1 MNEDECR
8 MDDVIVRL
16 KKVNGQIQ
24 ALMRMIESGDEC
36 DKVVTQ
42 FQAAKAALDNTFSLV
57 LNRNLQHCLNRQD
70 SGSVEKIIKL
80 ISKK

>member
-1 MNEDECR
+1 MNEEYR

-24 ALMRMIESGDEC
+24 GLIRMIESQEEC
-36 DKVVTQ
+36 EKVVTQ

-57 LNRNLQHCLNRQD
+57 LNRNLQN
-70 SGSVEKIIKL
+70 
-80 ISKK
+80 